1 MTHPRS
7 LLLVALS
14 LAPLFGCATASGQ
27 KVSHQEP
34 LALVDAARQRPVP
47 VELYFPASPD
57 RCTTRRP
64 CPVAFISAGYGMS
77 HKNYSFVA
85 ASLNSLGY
93 LAVSVQHDLP
103 SDPPLSKTGDLVTV
117 HTPMWKRGAENLRF
131 VRESLGRSH
140 PQYDW
145 QHLVLIGGSNGG
157 DISSWITRESP
168 SFATAVITLD
178 HRRVPLPRGTSPRVL
193 SIRASDFEAD
203 AGVLPTPEEQ
213 RQSGTCIV
221 EIAGARH
228 NDMHDGGPAE
238 LKGKITALI
247 VGFLGGGSCGEGAA
261 NARISS

>member
-1 MTHPRS
+1 MTRLRNFLLVS
-7 LLLVALS
+7 LLLAS
-14 LAPLFGCATASGQ
+14 LLGCTTAPGQESPHQAS
-27 KVSHQEP
+27 
-34 LALVDAARQRPVP
+34 LALVDTARQRSVP
-47 VELYFPASPD
+47 VELYFPANPR
-57 RCTTRRP
+57 RCTSRRP

-85 ASLNSLGY
+85 SSLNSLGY

-117 HTPMWKRGAENLRF
+117 RTPMWRRGAENLRF

-145 QHLVLIGGSNGG
+145 QHLVLVGSSNGG
-157 DISSWITRESP
+157 DISSWLTRESP
-168 SFATAVITLD
+168 SFAAVVITLD
-178 HRRVPLPRGTSPRVL
+178 HRRVPLPRRASPRVL

-203 AGVLPTPEEQ
+203 AGVLPTMEEQ

-221 EIAGARH
+221 EIDGARH

-238 LKGKITALI
+238 LKGQITNFI
-247 VGFLGGGSCGEGAA
+247 EDFLGNGRCAGAGV
-261 NARISS
+261 NA

>member
-1 MTHPRS
+1 M
-7 LLLVALS
+7 
-14 LAPLFGCATASGQ
+14 
-27 KVSHQEP
+27 
-34 LALVDAARQRPVP
+34 DAARQRPVP
-47 VELYFPASPD
+47 VELYFPANPG
-57 RCTTRRP
+57 RCTPRRP
-64 CPVAFISAGYGMS
+64 CPVAFISAGYGVS

-103 SDPPLSKTGDLVTV
+103 SDPPLSRTGHLVAV
-117 HTPMWKRGAENLRF
+117 RTPMWKRGAENLRF

-168 SFATAVITLD
+168 SFAVVVITLD
-178 HRRVPLPRGTSPRVL
+178 HRRVPLPRGASPRVL

-203 AGVLPTPEEQ
+203 AGVLPTAAEQ

-238 LKGKITALI
+238 LKGKITSLI
-247 VGFLGGGSCGEGAA
+247 EAFLGDGSCGDAGASA
-261 NARISS
+261 STST